1 MSKNEKVWTILSML
15 EWATDYFQIKEVPD
29 PRLSIEWLLAET
41 LNIKRLDLYLQF
53 DRPLTE
59 SELKELRTKVKR
71 RSLHEP
77 LQYITGYSEFHG
89 CRIEVNPTVLIPR
102 VETEQL
108 VEIILADQSERKEQN
123 LDVLDIGTG
132 SGCIP
137 IALAKSVPAWR
148 FTAIDNSAEALTL
161 AKNNADL
168 NQAEIEFI
176 QENIFNLAGQNELSG
191 RSFDLII
198 SNPPY
203 ILEEE
208 KESMEK
214 QVYEFEPPEALFH
227 QNPLRVYE
235 IINEFSFQNLK
246 ETGTLYLECNDKLT
260 GRIAKDMKNRFSTV
274 DILNDYDNNERF
286 IRAVKN
292 S

>member
-15 EWATDYFQIKEVPD
+15 EWATDYFQKKEVPD

-41 LNIKRLDLYLQF
+41 LKIKRLDLYLQF

-148 FTAIDNSAEALTL
+148 FTAIDNSADALTL
-161 AKNNADL
+161 AKSNADI
-168 NQAEIEFI
+168 NEAEIEFI
-176 QENIFNLAGQNELSG
+176 QENILNLTGQNELSG

-227 QNPLRVYE
+227 QNPLLIYQ
-235 IINEFSFQNLK
+235 IINEFAFQNLN
-246 ETGTLYLECNDKLT
+246 EAGTLYLECNDKLT
-260 GRIAKDMKNRFSTV
+260 GHIARNLENKFADVN
-274 DILNDYDNNERF
+274 ILNDYDKNQRF
-286 IRAVKN
+286 IKAEKN